1 MGKDEIGRVVLGR
14 APSPTPLSGRKVD
27 RYDLTTARFHDVHTI
42 ADGPYVFR
50 QHGYTA
56 TTLGGRDYANIY
68 GFLFRFDGDGLID
81 RVWEHWGTLAAY
93 EQLFQSD
100 LVVHDPDELL
110 MTTPSVRLR
119 LDLERPVERE
129 VIEQCLDVAVHA
141 PNGSNTQPYK
151 FVCVDDPE
159 RKLAIAELYRDAMSE
174 FVNRP
179 RTDAPEDNVD
189 RTTEKQQRIA
199 RSVFHLRDHLHEVP
213 VLCVPSSPA
222 APTASARARRPNA
235 RRSVLA
241 GEPLGVGDPDAV
253 VVHARAALT
262 RPRLRVDH
270 AHAVPR
276 A

>member
-1 MGKDEIGRVVLGR
+1 
-14 APSPTPLSGRKVD
+14 
-27 RYDLTTARFHDVHTI
+27 
-42 ADGPYVFR
+42 
-50 QHGYTA
+50 
-56 TTLGGRDYANIY
+56 
-68 GFLFRFDGDGLID
+68 
-81 RVWEHWGTLAAY
+81 
-93 EQLFQSD
+93 
-100 LVVHDPDELL
+100 

-129 VIEQCLDVAVHA
+129 VIERCLDVAVHA

-213 VLCVPSSPA
+213 VLCVPIVA
-222 APTASARARRPNA
+222 GRTDGLGKGAQAERTG
-235 RRSVLA
+235 SVLA